1 MQKFS
6 LISKKKK
13 KIMDKTFFNVL
24 IGPFIIFCIIYL
36 ILAILCFLRLF
47 MLKRSPNALKIGK
60 LFYLNILLT
69 CLYRSIS
76 SAISIYF
83 AIAFQ
88 RDSSPIS
95 VDDFNIMFLDV
106 LYIPDIFIWASFAF
120 LYCQLIV
127 LFYRGHLQ
135 KSYEDFNISNNE
147 RFQFNS
153 LHVLLLFISF
163 VSCIQIIFTT
173 LASTRTITIS
183 FFLIENAIFTLII
196 PLVLLIT
203 EFHLHCTFSG
213 MPYLSLFASQNKERI
228 NKSIIYWGFARTLH
242 GVVDILLVTYGLENF
257 NDILL
262 KSSTYSDFLVGLFVL
277 IGEKIITEIV
287 PYLLVFD
294 KDFMTIFLTKIEA
307 DPNSSIDQ
315 ENLLNKNENRTILN
329 EIASNKAINENK
341 QISFSSMED
350 YQANTVPRID
360 INLISCE
367 RNSKE
372 MKRERGLGAIRI
384 GNLFKDRIFKLCIR
398 EIVIKNSKY
407 IMEETFRDLAILSSL
422 QNEYQELLVKIKGYD
437 FNLKEDKIYLYYEC
451 VALGSLFAFIHGT
464 KQNFLDKKLKFLNS
478 FEEKVRFSLELAK
491 TLEILHSLE
500 PPLIHGH
507 LSSHNILI
515 DKNLKP
521 KISDFLLN
529 SFKKYAGVMTNYSN
543 KTQYTAPEYLEDK
556 GNVVQNCR
564 KPGDVYSYGMI
575 LWEIFTD
582 KEPFQD
588 ITLKKLSDLV
598 VKEKSRPKIPEK
610 IPEEIANIIR
620 VCWQHDEEKRPE
632 FSALVRNIENLVDLN
647 ENEKRD
653 ADWKG
658 TL

>member
-1 MQKFS
+1 
-6 LISKKKK
+6 
-13 KIMDKTFFNVL
+13 MDKTFFNVL
-24 IGPFIIFCIIYL
+24 IGPFIIFFIVYL

-47 MLKRSPNALKIGK
+47 VLKRSPNALKIGK

-76 SAISIYF
+76 SAISTYF

-95 VDDFNIMFLDV
+95 NENFDIMFLDI
-106 LYIPDIFIWASFAF
+106 LYIPDILIWACFAF

-153 LHVLLLFISF
+153 LHVLLLFIF
-163 VSCIQIIFTT
+163 CVSCIQIIFTT

-183 FFLIENAIFTLII
+183 FFLIENAIFSLVI

-213 MPYLSLFASQNKERI
+213 TPYRSLFASQNKERI
-228 NKSIIYWGFARTLH
+228 NKRIIYWGFARTLH
-242 GVVDILLVTYGLENF
+242 GVVDILLVTYNLEYF
-257 NDILL
+257 SDIIP
-262 KSSTYSDFLVGLFVL
+262 KSSNYGDFLVGVFVL

-294 KDFMTIFLTKIEA
+294 MDFMTIFFTKIEA
-307 DPNSSIDQ
+307 DPNSTEDYIQ
-315 ENLLNKNENRTILN
+315 ENLLNKNENRAKFN
-329 EIASNKAINENK
+329 EVLANNIINDNK

-360 INLISCE
+360 VNLISCE
-367 RNSKE
+367 RNSAE
-372 MKRERGLGAIRI
+372 MKRERGLGVIRI
-384 GNLFKDRIFKLCIR
+384 GNLFKDRIFKLCFR

-422 QNEYQELLVKIKGYD
+422 QNDYQELLVKIKGYD
-437 FNLKEDKIYLYYEC
+437 FNLKEEKIYIYYEY
-451 VALGSLFAFIHGT
+451 VAFGSLYGFIHRE
-464 KQNFLDKKLKFLNS
+464 KQNFPDKKLKFLNS

-491 TLEILHSLE
+491 GLEILHSLE

-515 DKNLKP
+515 DKNFKP

-543 KTQYTAPEYLEDK
+543 KNQYTAPEYLEDK

-564 KPGDVYSYGMI
+564 KPADVYSYGVI
-575 LWEIFTD
+575 LWEIFTE
-582 KEPFQD
+582 KEPFQG
-588 ITLKKLSDLV
+588 ISLKKLSDLV
-598 VKEKSRPKIPEK
+598 VKEKSRPKIPEN

-620 VCWQHDEEKRPE
+620 VCWQHDEDKRPE
-632 FSALVRNIENLVDLN
+632 FAALVKNIENLVDLK
-647 ENEKRD
+647 ENEKDD
-653 ADWKG
+653 AELRG
-658 TL
+658 NFE